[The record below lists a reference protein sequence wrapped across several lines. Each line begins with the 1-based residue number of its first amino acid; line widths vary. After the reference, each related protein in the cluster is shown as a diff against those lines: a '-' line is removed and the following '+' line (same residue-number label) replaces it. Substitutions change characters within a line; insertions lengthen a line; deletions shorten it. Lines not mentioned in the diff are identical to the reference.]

1 MVQSGS
7 DMEATR
13 VMTSKTVALI
23 VTTIACFAWPFMGSS
38 ISIALPSIEREF
50 KIDAV
55 LLSWVALSFTLA
67 TATLLVPFSKIADIY
82 GRKKVFL
89 YGVGLFTAA
98 SFLAAVATSVQMLI
112 ACRFLQG
119 VGGAMSF
126 GTSVAIITSVY
137 PPGERGKAMGINIA
151 AVYLGISCGPII
163 GGFLTQHL
171 GWRSIFLANL
181 PFGALVVL
189 LGLLKLK
196 GEWAEARGEK
206 FDLGGSIIYS
216 VSLVAL
222 VVGLSWLPALTG
234 WAAILLSLLGFLLFV
249 RWETNCK
256 NPVVNLTLLKSNRVF
271 ALSNIAAFIHYSAT
285 FSVTFMLSL
294 YLQYVRGMSPQA
306 AGFLLVAQPIVQVVV
321 ATWAGRLADRIQPRI
336 VASAGMAITAV
347 GLFLL
352 AGIDDRTSLYAIVA
366 KLCLLGFGFA
376 LFTSPNTVAVM
387 NSVET
392 KSYGLASGILSTM
405 RAVGQV
411 TSMAIA
417 VLLIALYMG
426 RVRISPQYFPFFL
439 KSIRVMFLICGT
451 FCVGGIFASI
461 ARGKAPSHRID
472 MDRHG

>member
-1 MVQSGS
+1 
-7 DMEATR
+7 
-13 VMTSKTVALI
+13 
-23 VTTIACFAWPFMGSS
+23 
-38 ISIALPSIEREF
+38 
-50 KIDAV
+50 
-55 LLSWVALSFTLA
+55 
-67 TATLLVPFSKIADIY
+67 
-82 GRKKVFL
+82 
-89 YGVGLFTAA
+89 
-98 SFLAAVATSVQMLI
+98 
-112 ACRFLQG
+112 
-119 VGGAMSF
+119 MSF

-181 PFGALVVL
+181 PFGALVIL

-206 FDLGGSIIYS
+206 FDLGGSAIYS
-216 VSLVAL
+216 VALVAL

-347 GLFLL
+347 GLFFL
-352 AGIDDRTSLYAIVA
+352 AGIDDRTSPYAIVA

-461 ARGKAPSHRID
+461 ARGKAP
-472 MDRHG
+472 